1 MLSQENAA
9 AAQNATASE
18 MVEESKQMPVL
29 SAENLA

>member
-9 AAQNATASE
+9 ANQNAAASG